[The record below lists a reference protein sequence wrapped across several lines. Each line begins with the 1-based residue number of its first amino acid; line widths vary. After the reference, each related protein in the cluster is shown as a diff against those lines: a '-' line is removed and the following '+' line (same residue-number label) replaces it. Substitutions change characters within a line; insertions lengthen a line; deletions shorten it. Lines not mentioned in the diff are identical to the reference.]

1 MKISLKT
8 QKVLSKSKIIKS
20 KNDKS
25 NVFWIMGYLKELVRA
40 RDYTEFFI
48 QLNPYFIG
56 NENHLNSQI
65 TSQITVK

>member
-8 QKVLSKSKIIKS
+8 QKVLSKSKILKS

-25 NVFWIMGYLKELVRA
+25 NVFWIMGYLKELVHA

-48 QLNPYFIG
+48 QLNPYLIG